1 METKPKQCCSGQ
13 TQSATSEKREAN
25 TWVALGAGVGA
36 LGIGAALVTGAVCPI
51 CFIVAPGVIG
61 AGVLKHW
68 NIRKQEKKKGSN
80 E

>member
-1 METKPKQCCSGQ
+1 METKSKHCCTEQKLGV
-13 TQSATSEKREAN
+13 TSEKREAN
-25 TWVALGAGVGA
+25 TCVALGAGVGA

-51 CFIVAPGVIG
+51 CFIVAPGIIG

-68 NIRKQEKKKGSN
+68 NIRKQEKRRDSN